1 MAFASLPAKIA
12 SDTLTL
18 TNYNTIRDNFELTAP
33 GLVTTK
39 GDLAVATAANAT
51 ARLAVGA
58 NGTLLGAASG
68 EATGLKWQIVPSCR
82 AYNDAA
88 IDPAVG
94 SWVTVTLNSERWD
107 TNAMHSTVTNTG
119 RLTIPTNGYA
129 IYAMDG
135 GVQFDTSGIGGNTHY
150 FGIRVLLG
158 GATVLRQ
165 HGPAEYTM
173 NTHDMGLAISTQYSL
188 VATNYVELQIFT
200 SVDINILCAGNFSP
214 EFGATWLRGAP

>member
-39 GDLAVATAANAT
+39 GDIVAATAANAP

-68 EATGLKWQIVPSCR
+68 ETTGLKYFITPSVR
-82 AYNDAA
+82 AYNNAA
-88 IDPAVG
+88 IDPATG
-94 SWVTVTLNSERWD
+94 SWVTLTFNAERWD
-107 TNAMHSTVTNTG
+107 TNDMHSTASNTE
-119 RLTIPTNGYA
+119 RLTIPTGGDG
-129 IYAMDG
+129 IYTIDG
-135 GVQFDTSGIGGNTHY
+135 GALFDTSGVGGTGAY
-150 FGIRVLLG
+150 YGIRVLLG
-158 GATVLRQ
+158 ATVIQ
-165 HGPAEYTM
+165 QIGPIELTM
-173 NTHDMGLAISTQYSL
+173 NTHDMGLAISAQYSL
-188 VATNYVELQIFT
+188 AATNYLTLQIYT
-200 SVDINILCAGNFSP
+200 SVDINILSTANFSP